1 VLGVV
6 DCVALLIVLFLLFLV
21 LLLVVGSLFFSGV
34 CSGLVLWEP
43 LDASASIVA
52 AHEWDCSG
60 RKGYSRG
67 NSTPPCGQHGRHQLE
82 QLWHSL

>member
-1 VLGVV
+1 MR
-6 DCVALLIVLFLLFLV
+6 AFLIVLFLLFLL
-21 LLLVVGSLFFSGV
+21 LLLVVGFHSFCRV
-34 CSGLVLWEP
+34 DSGLVLWEP

-60 RKGYSRG
+60 RKGSSRG

-82 QLWHSL
+82 HLWHSL